1 MGAKLPD
8 GSGWAPPGAGRKK
21 GTKNKRTIQLEKII
35 ADQAAKLEVLTQK
48 PFDGDAHSLLQLAY
62 KDTSLPMA
70 DRLEAAKAAI
80 RFEKPALSSE
90 DRKISGE
97 LGMYRAIPVSERDA
111 FMVSTVA
118 QELIDN

>member
-21 GTKNKRTIQLEKII
+21 GTKNKRTVQLEKII

-90 DRKISGE
+90 DRTIKGE
-97 LGMYRAIPVSERDA
+97 LGLYKAVMVAERDA
-111 FMVSTVA
+111 IAIAHVA
-118 QELIDN
+118 QELIDD

>member
-1 MGAKLPD
+1 MGGKLPD
-8 GSGWAPPGAGRKK
+8 GTGFMPPGSGRKK
-21 GTKNKRTIQLEKII
+21 GSKNKRTIQLEKLI
-35 ADQAAKLEVLTQK
+35 AEQAAKLEVLTQK